1 MRGPDDRVLLPS
13 QMPRQ
18 LRLLA
23 LLAAVHVCTPFCA
36 PPARARSSPPR
47 RAAVEDDDPELAP
60 PSLSA
65 ADRELFDRALQLSG
79 SAPSDEG
86 PSFWSEDE
94 LADEAAGDD
103 DAARG
108 ATADGAG
115 GDAAAAAGAAFGD
128 LALSPRLAAA
138 LRDAGFARPT
148 TIQARATR
156 ALARGKDA
164 VVHSPTGTG
173 KTLAFLVPA
182 LAKLESELVGPDKT
196 EHRNSV
202 VRSTAQALRS
212 DPAQS

>member
-1 MRGPDDRVLLPS
+1 MLSSISEHGKASCPLLPFAK
-13 QMPRQ
+13 MPRQ

-65 ADRELFDRALQLSG
+65 ADRELFDLALQLSG

-128 LALSPRLAAA
+128 LALSPRLAAGSGLCA
-138 LRDAGFARPT
+138 TQACRQSGLRNAVEHGSYD
-148 TIQARATR
+148 RAH
-156 ALARGKDA
+156 
-164 VVHSPTGTG
+164 HS
-173 KTLAFLVPA
+173 LD
-182 LAKLESELVGPDKT
+182 S
-196 EHRNSV
+196 NS
-202 VRSTAQALRS
+202 R
-212 DPAQS
+212 